1 MSSSGD
7 IPVQQGHYHKSTHRK
22 NIYKHLFEDCF
33 HLDTIDRCYCDD
45 QPKSVCQTCIDIR
58 ERECSRESADIHTD
72 PGPPAPRLNQD
83 GGQH

>member
-33 HLDTIDRCYCDD
+33 HLDSD
-45 QPKSVCQTCIDIR
+45 
-58 ERECSRESADIHTD
+58 
-72 PGPPAPRLNQD
+72 
-83 GGQH
+83 